1 MGSRHNGVPSGVGR
15 YLHGVMCYNL
25 RKNLEET
32 LDAMDEE
39 DCRIYQHTHITRG
52 GLAGDLPN
60 VNDTL
65 DMVMRRFGRG
75 SSDLASRSNEEAES
89 PS

>member
-1 MGSRHNGVPSGVGR
+1 MHPRLHPGGRPCAIIFAKTMKRHSTR
-15 YLHGVMCYNL
+15 WT
-25 RKNLEET
+25 RKTVVYTNN
-32 LDAMDEE
+32 
-39 DCRIYQHTHITRG
+39 THITRG